1 MPAQA
6 HRDHRDVPQARL
18 RLVAS
23 RSAAGRAR
31 QARQTADTVIAH
43 RLANGRIW
51 AHAPGQPCQLCDAEK
66 TGSHQVGARR

>member
-1 MPAQA
+1 MSAQA
-6 HRDHRDVPQARL
+6 QRDHRHVPQARL

-31 QARQTADTVIAH
+31 QARQTADTVIGH

-51 AHAPGQPCQLCDAEK
+51 THAPHESCRLCDAEK
-66 TGSHQVGARR
+66 TGQYPVAARR